1 MKTRRTK
8 PLILLF
14 SGRWARIVLSVL
26 FAAFVLVGAE
36 AQTAGDDVAVPPCDT
51 NKELRT
57 RTWSILWCF
66 KQ

>member
-14 SGRWARIVLSVL
+14 SGRWARIVLGVL
-26 FAAFVLVGAE
+26 FAAFAVIGAE
-36 AQTAGDDVAVPPCDT
+36 AQTAGEGIADPPRDT
-51 NKELRT
+51 NQELRT